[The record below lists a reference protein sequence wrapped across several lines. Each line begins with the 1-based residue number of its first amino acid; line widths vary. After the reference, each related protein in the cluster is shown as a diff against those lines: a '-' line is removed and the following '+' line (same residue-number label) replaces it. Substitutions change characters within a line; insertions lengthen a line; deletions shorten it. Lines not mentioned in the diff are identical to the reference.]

1 MSMEI
6 VIPTFQLQN
15 LLKQF
20 EGAEDTL
27 DNLARKTMIESVS
40 ILERIIKET
49 APVDAG
55 TYRSSVSSK
64 VIGKALDMIGTV
76 FSPLLYAII
85 VESGRS
91 PGTWP
96 NIAAVTRWVERKRLA
111 TSSEMVLKIGFL
123 VSRAIKNRGIEAKNI
138 FENALDAS
146 ETFIVKKFEWV
157 CDEFIRSFEK

>member
-55 TYRSSVSSK
+55 TYRNSVSSK

-96 NIAAVTRWVERKRLA
+96 NIDAVTRWVERKRLA
-111 TSSEMVLKIGFL
+111 NSPEMILKVGFL

-138 FENALDAS
+138 FENALDSA
-146 ETFIVKKFEWV
+146 ETYIVKKFEWM
-157 CDEFIRSFEK
+157 CNEFIGSFK